1 MHPVIALAGNPNV
14 GKTTL
19 FNALSGQNLRTANY
33 PGVTVARHA
42 GLWSLPQGE
51 AQVVDLPGSYSLAPH
66 SPDEALVTQFL
77 KGEAGPRPDA
87 ILAIIDASNPE
98 RNFYFLSQLM
108 DLGLPVVVALN
119 MVDVAKAKGL
129 AVDAAALQASL
140 GVPVLPIQAS
150 QRLGLEALAQ
160 AMQAALSAPRP
171 AQGPGLPVD
180 GPAAAEPDV
189 IRKRYAWSRQHLL
202 DALTRSPA
210 GPQRLGDRVDRV
222 LTHKVWGSLALL
234 LVMGMVFQSIYAWSQ
249 PLMEGM
255 EGLVSWLGGQLLS
268 PLPPGLL
275 KDLLADGVVAG
286 VGGVVVFVPQIAVLF
301 LFIALLEDCGYMARS
316 AFLMDRLFAKIGLS
330 GRSFIPLL
338 SSFACAVPGILATR
352 TIADRKER
360 LTAML
365 VAPLMSC
372 SARLPV
378 YTIMIAAF
386 VPATRYYG
394 IVDLRA
400 LTLLGFYGLGLAVA
414 LPVAWLLRKRLQGGA
429 APLFLIELPG
439 YKWPDPRTVA
449 RRVWEQAGEFV
460 AQAGSIILAVT
471 VIVWALGAFP
481 RSPALAA
488 DFGAQRTAV
497 EGSRLAPEAQAQRLR
512 QLERDEKAAVLQQ
525 SWLGRMGQ
533 AVEPVF
539 APLGWDWRISM
550 AAIASFPAREVVI
563 GVLGTIFSSEEADDA
578 ESAHLRQTLQSVQR
592 EDGSPLFNLAVALSL
607 MVFFALCA
615 QCAATLA
622 VIARESGH
630 WGWAAF
636 TFAYMTA
643 LAWLGAAATYQLASW
658 LGWAA

>member
-1 MHPVIALAGNPNV
+1 
-14 GKTTL
+14 
-19 FNALSGQNLRTANY
+19 
-33 PGVTVARHA
+33 VTVARHA
-42 GLWSLPQGE
+42 GLWALPQGG
-51 AQVVDLPGSYSLAPH
+51 AQ
-66 SPDEALVTQFL
+66 
-77 KGEAGPRPDA
+77 
-87 ILAIIDASNPE
+87 
-98 RNFYFLSQLM
+98 
-108 DLGLPVVVALN
+108 VVALN

-129 AVDAAALQASL
+129 AVDAAALQAFL

-202 DALTRSPA
+202 DALTRSPT
-210 GPQRLGDRVDRV
+210 GPQRLGDRV
-222 LTHKVWGSLALL
+222 LTHKVWGSLSLL

-255 EGLVSWLGGQLLS
+255 EGLVSWLGGHLLA

-316 AFLMDRLFAKIGLS
+316 AFLMDRLFAKLGLS

-394 IVDLRA
+394 VVDLRA

-429 APLFLIELPG
+429 APLFLIELPS

-481 RSPALAA
+481 RSSALEAG
-488 DFGAQRTAV
+488 FSAQRAAIQQ
-497 EGSRLAPEAQAQRLR
+497 SRLAPGAQELSLR
-512 QLERDEKAAVLQQ
+512 ELERDGKAAVLQQ
-525 SWLGRMGQ
+525 SWLGRMGR
-533 AVEPVF
+533 AVEPAF

-550 AAIASFPAREVVI
+550 AVIASFPAREVVI
-563 GVLGTIFSSEEADDA
+563 GVLGTIFSSEEADAA
-578 ESAHLRQTLQSVQR
+578 ESAHLRQTLQSAQR
-592 EDGSPLFNLAVALSL
+592 EDGRPLFNLAVALSL

-643 LAWLGAAATYQLASW
+643 LAWAAAAATYQFASW